1 MNRRRMPL
9 IPALV
14 IAAAL
19 LGVGVAVPL
28 VAINSP
34 GVRADR
40 AAMEQLSG
48 QGLTG
53 DQLDNSIQAALDAAQ
68 AACDSGTPAPV
79 TGNAPFDA
87 ATAAAVVEL
96 CGR

>member
-1 MNRRRMPL
+1 MPL
-9 IPALV
+9 IPALA

-34 GVRADR
+34 GVKADR
-40 AAMEQLSG
+40 AAMEQLAGS
-48 QGLTG
+48 GLTG
-53 DQLDNSIQAALDAAQ
+53 RQLDNSIQAALDAAQ
-68 AACDSGTPAPV
+68 AACDGGTPAPV
-79 TGNAPFDA
+79 TENPAFDNAV
-87 ATAAAVVEL
+87 AAAIVEL